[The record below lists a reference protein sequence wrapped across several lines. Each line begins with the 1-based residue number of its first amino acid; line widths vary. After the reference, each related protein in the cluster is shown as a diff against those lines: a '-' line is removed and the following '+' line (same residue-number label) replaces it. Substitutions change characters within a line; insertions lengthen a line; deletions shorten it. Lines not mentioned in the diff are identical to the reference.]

1 MRGHAIR
8 YDTIVIGVGTARP
21 GLAACL
27 SEAHLSP
34 TEQDVASD
42 EVLDA
47 WLLSHVTSSG
57 TCKMGPASDP
67 MSEGTTARSS

>member
-1 MRGHAIR
+1 MRGNSIS
-8 YDTIVIGVGTARP
+8 YDTTVIGVGTVGP

-42 EVLDA
+42 V
-47 WLLSHVTSSG
+47 WL
-57 TCKMGPASDP
+57 
-67 MSEGTTARSS
+67 